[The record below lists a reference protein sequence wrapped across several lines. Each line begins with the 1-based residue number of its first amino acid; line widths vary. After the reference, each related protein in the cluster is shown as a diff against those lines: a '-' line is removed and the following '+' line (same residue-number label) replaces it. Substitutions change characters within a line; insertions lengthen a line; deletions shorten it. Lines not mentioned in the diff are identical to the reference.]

1 MRLVVAVTLALCA
14 QLAGQPA
21 EHLGKSLAGWQAD
34 LAAPSNIER
43 LLAVRAIGEMAIAQQ
58 EGAEDAL
65 FDAAGH
71 TDGSVRYWAAT
82 AAGYLPSLEPSQ
94 IESLKKVLV
103 DTVPEVRIQAARA
116 LIGTG
121 EASEALQ
128 TLADLLS
135 HPNRGVRLHAA
146 HAADA
151 IGAKAAPLVEALRDA
166 LDDEFDYVQ
175 RVARHAL
182 WTLGERPCPYRA
194 CD

>member
-1 MRLVVAVTLALCA
+1 MRVVVAIGLALCA
-14 QLAGQPA
+14 QPAGLSA
-21 EHLGKSLAGWQAD
+21 EHLGKTLAGWQAD
-34 LAAPSNIER
+34 LEAPSNIKR
-43 LLAVRAIGEMAIAQQ
+43 LLAARAIGEMAIAQQ

-82 AAGYLPSLEPSQ
+82 AAGYLPSLDPPQ
-94 IESLKKVLV
+94 IERLKKVLA
-103 DTVPEVRIQAARA
+103 DTVPEVRVQAARA
-116 LIGTG
+116 LIGAG
-121 EASEALQ
+121 EGSEALR
-128 TLADLLS
+128 TLAKSLS

-151 IGAKAAPLVEALRDA
+151 IGAKAAPLVDALRDA

>member
-1 MRLVVAVTLALCA
+1 
-14 QLAGQPA
+14 
-21 EHLGKSLAGWQAD
+21 
-34 LAAPSNIER
+34 
-43 LLAVRAIGEMAIAQQ
+43 MAIAQQ

-82 AAGYLPSLEPSQ
+82 AAGFLPSLEPSQ
-94 IESLKKVLV
+94 IESLKEVLV
-103 DTVPEVRIQAARA
+103 DTLPEVRIQAARA
-116 LIGTG
+116 LIGMG
-121 EASEALQ
+121 EESEALQ
-128 TLADLLS
+128 TLADSLS

>member
-1 MRLVVAVTLALCA
+1 MSLVVAVGLVLCA
-14 QLAGQPA
+14 QLSGQPA
-21 EHLGKSLAGWQAD
+21 EHLGKTLSGWQAD
-34 LAAPSNIER
+34 LAAPSTIER
-43 LLAVRAIGEMAIAQQ
+43 LLAARAIGEMAIAQQ
-58 EGAEDAL
+58 DGAEDAL
-65 FDAAGH
+65 FEAAIH

-94 IESLKKVLV
+94 IESLKKILV

-116 LIGTG
+116 LIGAG
-121 EASEALQ
+121 EEGEALQ
-128 TLADLLS
+128 ALAKSLS
-135 HPNRGVRLHAA
+135 HPNPGVRLHAA

-182 WTLGERPCPYRA
+182 WTLGKRPCPYRA

>member
-1 MRLVVAVTLALCA
+1 MRLVVAVCIALCA
-14 QLAGQPA
+14 QLPGQPS
-21 EHLGKSLAGWQAD
+21 EHLGKTLADWQAD

-43 LLAVRAIGEMAIAQQ
+43 LLAARAIGEMAIAQQ

-82 AAGYLPSLEPSQ
+82 AAGYLPSLKPSQ
-94 IESLKKVLV
+94 IESLKKVLG
-103 DTVPEVRIQAARA
+103 DEVPEVRIQAALA
-116 LIGTG
+116 LISA
-121 EASEALQ
+121 EAESEALE
-128 TLADLLS
+128 TLAMSLS
-135 HPNRGVRLHAA
+135 HPNRGVRLHAV

-151 IGAKAAPLVEALRDA
+151 IGAKAAPLVDALRDV
-166 LDDEFDYVQ
+166 LDDEFDYVR

-182 WTLGERPCPYRA
+182 WTLGARPCPYRA